1 MVTPCVLRGRHT
13 HAQCCPDVPA
23 LDIEEFVHSLVKSS
37 ARGAVGSKLN
47 RKVRGAAGMVHTR
60 CVGILVLQSLPPP
73 SPPLLL

>member
-37 ARGAVGSKLN
+37 ARGA
-47 RKVRGAAGMVHTR
+47 
-60 CVGILVLQSLPPP
+60 
-73 SPPLLL
+73 